1 MCVYMSAML
10 LLGLQHWLEAVCD
23 APVRLTTLAMKHFD
37 AHNMGH
43 VARVNA
49 SSSASMPEPA
59 TGGARSVY
67 PLQMQK
73 LAFQLYHQ
81 CAAHQYVNMPQKL
94 TLSIRGSIVTVKP
107 KVGFEAPLVQ
117 GTQDMMPEPEPICA
131 AVLVPNPDAGAGAIC
146 AAVTKPPTLDTK
158 DPDESDSSKSA
169 KSTPKPDRD
178 LDGDSLKPGDSQR
191 LQLQCSQ
198 SATSVT
204 SPTPTLGP
212 SDSVSGLEVMSVASP
227 CRVPHSDSSSVD
239 RPTAGIRRMVG
250 HIDHQK
256 LHEDLSVLSQPP
268 VTPQA
273 KRARPSPSETT
284 GSPKPKR
291 ISIRSSVLEPKQDV
305 DISEAPTV
313 PGSPPQDAQPI
324 DNIDLVSDSDDEA
337 THAKSGLSML
347 MSEYKDS
354 QLMGSSDWDEE

>member
-1 MCVYMSAML
+1 M
-10 LLGLQHWLEAVCD
+10 
-23 APVRLTTLAMKHFD
+23 
-37 AHNMGH
+37 AHNM
-43 VARVNA
+43 A
-49 SSSASMPEPA
+49 SGSASMPEPA

-81 CAAHQYVNMPQKL
+81 CAAHQYVNMPQKP

-158 DPDESDSSKSA
+158 DPSACESSKSA

-204 SPTPTLGP
+204 SPTPYIGAIGFCVRP
-212 SDSVSGLEVMSVASP
+212 RSDERSESMSSAAQRFIIGRSTD
-227 CRVPHSDSSSVD
+227 CRDGGSH
-239 RPTAGIRRMVG
+239 
-250 HIDHQK
+250 
-256 LHEDLSVLSQPP
+256 
-268 VTPQA
+268 
-273 KRARPSPSETT
+273 RPS
-284 GSPKPKR
+284 K
-291 ISIRSSVLEPKQDV
+291 V
-305 DISEAPTV
+305 A
-313 PGSPPQDAQPI
+313 
-324 DNIDLVSDSDDEA
+324 
-337 THAKSGLSML
+337 
-347 MSEYKDS
+347 
-354 QLMGSSDWDEE
+354 